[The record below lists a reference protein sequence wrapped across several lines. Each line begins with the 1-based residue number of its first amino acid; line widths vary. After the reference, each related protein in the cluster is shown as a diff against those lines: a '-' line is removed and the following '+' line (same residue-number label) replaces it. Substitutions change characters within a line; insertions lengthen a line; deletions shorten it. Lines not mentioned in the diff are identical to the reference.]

1 MNIVKKMFVKKA
13 TIDACKSLGAAR
25 LRNVLRFKN
34 AIDQDIVVRAWPKS
48 AFRIKVEPNGQEFN
62 LVVLDQAKTEIM
74 PGVGEGMLQK
84 TIGALSVRQDKAEDV
99 AVNAAENKYVLA
111 RFSTNE
117 DATAALNE
125 LHGKLSRVGVKKI
138 IKVAVALGLAF
149 LVISFVVALFQTSGT
164 SVSSGEATKVS
175 STSTFNGIGPSNYAT
190 VRQDGGAIRPIT
202 RDGRDYKSA
211 EIDGEGA
218 TQTDIGTDALR
229 TMTEDALKG
238 MGAQAA
244 SRQKELADKFNAEN
258 GISPNGERS
267 QFAESADI
275 NSAFKN
281 AK

>member
-1 MNIVKKMFVKKA
+1 MNIVKKMFAKKA

-34 AIDQDIVVRAWPKS
+34 AVDQDIIVRAWPKS
-48 AFRIKVEPNGQEFN
+48 AFRIKVEQNEQEFH
-62 LVVLDQAKTEIM
+62 LVIIDQAKTET
-74 PGVGEGMLQK
+74 PPSVGEGMLQK
-84 TIGALSVRQDKAEDV
+84 TIGALSARQDKTEEV
-99 AVNAAENKYVLA
+99 ANNVAENKYTLA
-111 RFSTNE
+111 RFNTNE
-117 DATAALNE
+117 DAITALNE
-125 LHGKLSRVGVKKI
+125 VHGKLSRVGLKKI
-138 IKVAVALGLAF
+138 IKAAVALGLAF
-149 LVISFVVALFQTSGT
+149 LVISFIVALFQTSGG
-164 SVSSGEATKVS
+164 SVNSGEVAKVS
-175 STSTFNGIGPSNYAT
+175 STSTFNGIGQSNYAT

-202 RDGRDYKSA
+202 REGQEYKSA
-211 EIDGEGA
+211 VDGEGA

-258 GISPNGERS
+258 GLSPTGERS